1 MGMLCM
7 CGVSYSRELNF
18 RRVLYRVL
26 LLFAELCISYQH
38 MCKNV
43 VIINNIMT
51 WTDLAAAAPT
61 ILTVLSIGA
70 ILIGV
75 IRWLVKHYFDEI
87 KNELK
92 PNGGG
97 SIKDQVTRLERRHDN
112 LEEKVDKIYEWLAT
126 GQVKVKRKD
135 TE

>member
-1 MGMLCM
+1 
-7 CGVSYSRELNF
+7 
-18 RRVLYRVL
+18 
-26 LLFAELCISYQH
+26 
-38 MCKNV
+38 
-43 VIINNIMT
+43 MT
-51 WTDLAAAAPT
+51 WNDLAAAAPT